1 MTSTTLKITDIAP
14 RFIDMLDQ
22 HTITET
28 DIWAALREV
37 PDPEIP
43 AVNLVDLGV
52 ILRVEIDTPAQ
63 RARVLLMPTFI
74 GCPAIEIMRDL
85 IRERVEQ
92 LGVHVQVDITREARW
107 SSDRISPAG
116 RAALAKAGI
125 APPGAVSS
133 TIIPLLEP
141 AKCPHCGSRHT
152 SLESA
157 FGPTLCRAIGY
168 CRDCKQ
174 PFEQFK
180 PL

>member
-1 MTSTTLKITDIAP
+1 MSSIL
-14 RFIDMLDQ
+14 MLDQ
-22 HTITET
+22 YTIAEK

-43 AVNLVDLGV
+43 TVNLVDLGV
-52 ILRVEIDTPAQ
+52 ILRVELNAQ
-63 RARVLLMPTFI
+63 ARHVRVLLLPTFT

-85 IRERVEQ
+85 IRERIAR
-92 LGVHVQVDITREARW
+92 LGLEVHVDVTREIRW
-107 SSDRISPAG
+107 SSDRITEAG
-116 RAALAKAGI
+116 RIGLARAGV
-125 APPGAVSS
+125 APPGPVSS
-133 TIIPLLEP
+133 AIIPLLEP

-152 SLESA
+152 TLESA
-157 FGPTLCRAIGY
+157 FGPTLCRAIAY

>member
-1 MTSTTLKITDIAP
+1 MIGMFDQCTIA
-14 RFIDMLDQ
+14 
-22 HTITET
+22 EK

-43 AVNLVDLGV
+43 TVNLVDLGV
-52 ILRVEIDTPAQ
+52 ILRVELDAQ
-63 RARVLLMPTFI
+63 ARQVRVLLLPTFT

-85 IRERVEQ
+85 IRERIAR
-92 LGVHVQVDITREARW
+92 LGLEAHVDITREIRW
-107 SSDRISPAG
+107 SSDRITAAG
-116 RAALAKAGI
+116 RAGLARAGV
-125 APPGAVSS
+125 APPGPVTDA
-133 TIIPLLEP
+133 IIPLIEP

-152 SLESA
+152 TLESA
-157 FGPTLCRAIGY
+157 FGPTLCRAIAY

>member
-1 MTSTTLKITDIAP
+1 MYDTMRSL
-14 RFIDMLDQ
+14 
-22 HTITET
+22 TEES
-28 DIWAALREV
+28 IWDALREV

-43 AVNLVDLGV
+43 TINLVDLGV
-52 ILRVEIDTPAQ
+52 IHCVELDAQ
-63 RARVLLMPTFI
+63 ARTARVVLLPTFT

-85 IRERVEQ
+85 IRERLLQ
-92 LGVHVQVDITREARW
+92 LGLRPQVDVTREVRW

-116 RAALAKAGI
+116 RDALARAGV
-125 APPGAVSS
+125 APPGPVGT

-141 AKCPHCGSRHT
+141 AQCPHCGSRHT
-152 SLESA
+152 TLESA
-157 FGPTLCRAIGY
+157 FGPTLCRAIAY

>member
-1 MTSTTLKITDIAP
+1 M
-14 RFIDMLDQ
+14 
-22 HTITET
+22 ITEQE
-28 DIWAALREV
+28 IWKALREV

-43 AVNLVDLGV
+43 IINLVDLGV
-52 ILRVEIDTPAQ
+52 ILRVELDPQAQ

-85 IRERVEQ
+85 IRERLEQ
-92 LGVHVQVDITREARW
+92 LGLQIQVDITREGRW
-107 SSDRISPAG
+107 SSDRISAAG
-116 RAALAKAGI
+116 RAALSRAGV
-125 APPGAVSS
+125 APPGPVSS
-133 TIIPLLEP
+133 TTIPLLEP

-157 FGPTLCRAIGY
+157 FGPTLCRAIAY

>member
-1 MTSTTLKITDIAP
+1 
-14 RFIDMLDQ
+14 MLDQ

-28 DIWAALREV
+28 DIWDALREV

-43 AVNLVDLGV
+43 LVNLVDLGV
-52 ILRVEIDTPAQ
+52 ILRIELDRPAG
-63 RARVLLMPTFI
+63 RARVLIMPTFI

-85 IRERVEQ
+85 VRERLEQ
-92 LGVHVQVDITREARW
+92 LGLQVQVDITREARW
-107 SSDRISPAG
+107 SSDRISAAG
-116 RAALAKAGI
+116 RAALTKAGV
-125 APPGAVSS
+125 APPGPVSS
-133 TIIPLLEP
+133 AIIPLLEP

-157 FGPTLCRAIGY
+157 FGPTLCRAIAY